1 MLCFTLFKMNLSI
14 IFHHHVLFSPS
25 DGPVEFRQKSS
36 QLIRSTRPF
45 FSTPEENT
53 SATNSPAIVDSPT
66 ISSFRS
72 QNLPKSSPS
81 KLLCRHCKSH
91 NMPEYLYTCES
102 ILSMFYSFFFDT
114 WYYFCFRIKLIRCT
128 MKMANCFARYWKN
141 VIVSTAAVQSHENCF
156 RMTKL
161 NLTNVSPIIF
171 DLNEH
176 FLWAYLI
183 KGKSFLL
190 SFVFGFVFK
199 LK

>member
-1 MLCFTLFKMNLSI
+1 MGLLSFVKSRHNWYVLQDLSFRHRKKILVPRIHQPSSTHQLFLVFARKIYQN
-14 IFHHHVLFSPS
+14 HHHQNCFV
-25 DGPVEFRQKSS
+25 
-36 QLIRSTRPF
+36 
-45 FSTPEENT
+45 
-53 SATNSPAIVDSPT
+53 AIVKVIICPS
-66 ISSFRS
+66 IFILVS
-72 QNLPKSSPS
+72 QYYQ
-81 KLLCRHCKSH
+81 CFIH
-91 NMPEYLYTCES
+91 
-102 ILSMFYSFFFDT
+102 FFFDT